1 MTIDKPMEPRIPELP
16 LGVSREIEMLGDP
29 CGGDGGGGGKRRMR
43 DGTQRGSRSMLERRR
58 DGTQRG
64 SRSMLERRRDG
75 TQRGSRSNVE
85 EEQRRKSRRRSE
97 RTGHAR
103 NAAEEPGEVWRRNPR
118 DGTWRRF
125 GTQPGLNDLPQGE
138 LWITQADTEEN
149 LRTIV
154 SIADPTNNNHP
165 VYFDSADIRETAHS
179 QKGKYSNCFNSF
191 SFSEIFP
198 FRFI

>member
-1 MTIDKPMEPRIPELP
+1 MTIDKPMEPKILEPP

-43 DGTQRGSRSMLERRR
+43 DGTQRGSRSKWER
-58 DGTQRG
+58 
-64 SRSMLERRRDG
+64 SRDG

-85 EEQRRKSRRRSE
+85 EEQRRKSRRSSE

-125 GTQPGLNDLPQGE
+125 GTQPGLSDLPQGE

-179 QKGKYSNCFNSF
+179 QKGKYSNCFNSY